1 MPEQTPDIAV
11 IGATPAG
18 QAITVAAAQL
28 GLAVALVERGR
39 MGAELL
45 RAGPL
50 PRQALLAAA
59 RAATAVREA
68 TRFGLAA
75 SLAPTDWPAIWT
87 HVDATIASLAP
98 TAGAARLRA
107 LGAEVIEGQ
116 ARFLDRDRLA
126 IRCEAAERILR
137 PRRIVIATG
146 RTPALP
152 PIPGLAPIL
161 AQEGTGALTEPAY
174 LAARPAPAHLLV
186 LGDTAAAIEMAD
198 AHAALGA
205 HVTLL
210 MPGRFAP
217 AEDPELALGLAL
229 ALRRHGVDI
238 IEHADI
244 ARAEPPG
251 AGGGPALILADG
263 RRLAGTHL
271 LVATGT
277 VPDIAALAPE
287 AANLA
292 VTPRGIATD
301 RSLRCLGN
309 RRVFAAGPVA
319 DPEGIGQD
327 HTAALHAGVVL
338 RRALGLPA
346 RLAGTAPRVLY
357 TSPELAQAGMT
368 EEQARAT
375 GHDVRVLRWPLADND
390 RAVAQRRPDGL
401 VKLVLSRR
409 GRLLGAG
416 LLAPHAGETIGLL
429 TLAIGRRLGAA
440 ALAGLALP
448 YPTYTEAIQRAAAM
462 NAASLA
468 ASPWLRRAVK
478 LGIRLPP

>member
-1 MPEQTPDIAV
+1 
-11 IGATPAG
+11 
-18 QAITVAAAQL
+18 
-28 GLAVALVERGR
+28 
-39 MGAELL
+39 
-45 RAGPL
+45 
-50 PRQALLAAA
+50 
-59 RAATAVREA
+59 
-68 TRFGLAA
+68 
-75 SLAPTDWPAIWT
+75 
-87 HVDATIASLAP
+87 
-98 TAGAARLRA
+98 
-107 LGAEVIEGQ
+107 
-116 ARFLDRDRLA
+116 
-126 IRCEAAERILR
+126 
-137 PRRIVIATG
+137 
-146 RTPALP
+146 
-152 PIPGLAPIL
+152 
-161 AQEGTGALTEPAY
+161 
-174 LAARPAPAHLLV
+174 
-186 LGDTAAAIEMAD
+186 MAD
-198 AHAALGA
+198 AHACLGA
-205 HVTLL
+205 RVTLL
-210 MPGRFAP
+210 TPGRLA
-217 AEDPELALGLAL
+217 AADDPELALGLAL

-251 AGGGPALILADG
+251 AEVGPALILADG

-271 LVATGT
+271 L
-277 VPDIAALAPE
+277 IAAGTAPDLASLNPE

-309 RRVFAAGPVA
+309 RRIFAAGPVA
-319 DPEGIGQD
+319 DPEGIGPD
-327 HTAALHAGVVL
+327 STAAQHPAIVL

-346 RLAGTAPRVLY
+346 RLAGAAPRVLY

-368 EEQARAT
+368 EEQARAA

-390 RAVAQRRPDGL
+390 RAVAERRQEGL

-409 GRLLGAG
+409 FRLLGAG

-429 TLAIGRRLGAA
+429 ALAIGRRLGAA

-448 YPTYTEAIQRAAAM
+448 YPTYAEAIQRAAAM